1 MYQISQ
7 KSLLRQYIL
16 ATVLLGIVGFALVY
30 NKILSPISVGGFLFM
45 IISIFIGL
53 NSRRFKDFKNRKLQI
68 TDDGLTL
75 FSGDKH
81 LKILWKDIIRVYT
94 VGKRDKISMLTIKT
108 KMGVI
113 NLSYFENLTDLN
125 RELHK
130 YLEKRKWKNAR
141 FFQVFN

>member
-1 MYQISQ
+1 MYRISQ
-7 KSLLRQYIL
+7 KKIFRQYLI
-16 ATVLLGIVGFALVY
+16 AAVLLLIIALTLVY
-30 NKILSPISVGGFLFM
+30 QEMLNPISIGGFLFM

-75 FSGDKH
+75 FSGDKN